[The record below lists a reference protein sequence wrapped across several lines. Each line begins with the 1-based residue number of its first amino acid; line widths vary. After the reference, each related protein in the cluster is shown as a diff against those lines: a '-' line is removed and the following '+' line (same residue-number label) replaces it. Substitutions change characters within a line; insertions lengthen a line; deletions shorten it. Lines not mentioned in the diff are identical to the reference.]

1 MNPFTQKDK
10 WSLFLS
16 LFFLLGQSILV
27 QAGPTP
33 QDSLKRHYKKSSNPI
48 ERTQILLQLCSL
60 PGSSIDSIY
69 FYAQEAYQEA
79 LSTSIDSL
87 IATTKTQMAE
97 SLYKIGRLKESE
109 QLLWEALP
117 VFEKYQL
124 AEKIALTHKNLGIVN
139 GIARKNNTALQH
151 FHQALD
157 WTQKPRLQ
165 ARIYSNLVQI
175 YLCTYKHGLAFDAI
189 NAYQNL
195 AHQLGDS
202 TYLVNANFLMASL
215 YLRQRDLEQVQKYI
229 QALAP
234 LIQVPKYK
242 HRLANLYHNTAVIL
256 IEEKDYS
263 QAEQYNE
270 MALQLHSALGDK
282 ITLARSYINSSIIH
296 THMQRF
302 TLALE
307 ALEKGWLYS
316 KNIDNSHQD
325 MMLNYSILSFVLDS
339 LNSSYDLSILQ
350 RFGFKNIHQL
360 AQTLVVNCTQTGDYC
375 LSSNIYELLFQYYLE
390 QKNLPKAFEY
400 QGELSRLKDSMFVQQ
415 KRQSISQ
422 FDFKLYTKEK
432 QKELSDKA
440 RKIALL
446 EKEKLQEQNILL
458 IGMAVVLILVIVLIL
473 INTKRKQLEKEKEL
487 TQAKLEN
494 TRLILE
500 HKTQD
505 LKYLAQQIIAK
516 NTLIQQLEVDLQKL
530 ATSSL
535 NQAVEQQQEKI
546 QLLRQQQILTK
557 EDWNHFK
564 HIFAEAHPNLLDCIH
579 QEFAQLTPA
588 ELRMFMLLK
597 INLSKQEIAKTLGI
611 STESVRK
618 TQYRLK
624 KKLGLSNTQ
633 NLEHFIQY
641 FSQNSTKK

>member
-10 WSLFLS
+10 WSLFVS

-33 QDSLKRHYKKSSNPI
+33 QDSLKRHYKKSSIPI

-87 IATTKTQMAE
+87 IATTKIQMAE

-117 VFEKYQL
+117 VFETYQL
-124 AEKIALTHKNLGIVN
+124 TEKIALTHKNLGIVN

-458 IGMAVVLILVIVLIL
+458 IGMAVVLILVIILIL

>member
-10 WSLFLS
+10 WSLFVS

-87 IATTKTQMAE
+87 IATTKIQMAE

-124 AEKIALTHKNLGIVN
+124 TEKIALTHKNLGIVN

-633 NLEHFIQY
+633 NLEHFIQF

>member
-10 WSLFLS
+10 WSLFVS

-87 IATTKTQMAE
+87 IATTKIQMAE

-458 IGMAVVLILVIVLIL
+458 IGMAVVLILVIILIL